1 MKELPKLTEED
12 INEIVKEYYGFSV
25 EEADE
30 MIGNLSNK
38 YYSLREEYQKLI
50 KKNEKLNH
58 YKLLYQKVKD
68 RNDKAIEYVNFLAI
82 GTQGIKEEL
91 LDKCQ
96 IGMVKFNKTICGDEL
111 LEILK
116 GENNE

>member
-68 RNDKAIEYVNFLAI
+68 RNDKAIEFISKLSSKGRDCEIYAD
-82 GTQGIKEEL
+82 IKREILEL
-91 LDKCQ
+91 L
-96 IGMVKFNKTICGDEL
+96 
-111 LEILK
+111 K
-116 GENNE
+116 GNNE